1 MTGLLR
7 WLLIVMGVACTAIGA
22 VHLVAGVDSVPGEG
36 LAGATVDSRE
46 RFYGAIFMGY
56 GLAWI
61 HVARQSPIPAR
72 AVRWLAGLLL
82 LGGAGRLLSLLS
94 HGSPHWFQ
102 VVLTGTELLLPPL
115 FLWLATAGETERK
128 GASTG

>member
-7 WLLIVMGVACTAIGA
+7 GLLIVMGVACTAIGA
-22 VHLVAGVDSVPGEG
+22 VHLVTGVGSVPGEG

-82 LGGAGRLLSLLS
+82 LGGGGRLLSLLS